1 MVEIGIVGLDTS
13 HAEAYATSIRNH
25 PTATL
30 EAVWDGGDV
39 RSDSY
44 AEGFC
49 DRNDAIQYSDPL
61 EMADTVDAVMILTV
75 DWNSHRDLAVPFLRR
90 DVPTLIDKPIAG
102 TLADVTAIRSA
113 VETTPFFGGS
123 AVPYHPSL
131 RSFQANGDER
141 TLYCVG
147 YNDPFYYGCHVI
159 DALSYL
165 VNSHWASV
173 MPADDPGKTV
183 DIVFTDG
190 TYATARLDDPSG
202 YEQFTFF
209 SVGDQTTVRDVGNS
223 ERDMA
228 EMYYGYLD
236 AFVEVVTGERESQSD
251 RILDAATLL
260 LAVNAALEE
269 GQPITP
275 ECRNLAAYRANGRA
289 FLEEY
294 QPYY

>member
-13 HAEAYATSIRNH
+13 HAEAYATAIRNH

-44 AEGFC
+44 VRTFC
-49 DRNDAIQYSDPL
+49 DRNGATQYGDPL
-61 EMADTVDAVMILTV
+61 EMADSVDAVMILTV
-75 DWNSHRDLAVPFLRR
+75 DWNSHRELAVPYLRR
-90 DVPTLIDKPIAG
+90 DVPTMVDKPIAG
-102 TLADVTAIRSA
+102 TLEDVNAIRSA
-113 VETTPFFGGS
+113 VGTTPFFGGS

-131 RSFQANGDER
+131 RSLKANGDER

-147 YNDPFYYGCHVI
+147 YNDPFYYGCHVV
-159 DALSYL
+159 DTLSYL
-165 VNSHWASV
+165 VDSPWASV

-190 TYATARLDDPSG
+190 TYATARLDDPSDH
-202 YEQFTFF
+202 EQFTFF

-223 ERDMA
+223 ERDMS
-228 EMYYGYLD
+228 EMYRGYLD
-236 AFVEVVTGERESQSD
+236 AFVEVVDGTRDAQGHRV
-251 RILDAATLL
+251 LDAATLL
-260 LAVNAALEE
+260 LAVNAALEA

-275 ECRNLAAYRANGRA
+275 ECRNLAAYQANGRA